1 MYDVSLELARNLAK
15 EVVKDMHPND
25 VYFYAEE
32 AMSRRFMRKYH
43 LEDLREE
50 YEERYDYIFDS
61 YAPQTEQ

>member
-32 AMSRRFMRKYH
+32 AMSHRFMRKYN
-43 LEDLREE
+43 LECLKEE
-50 YEERYDYIFDS
+50 YEEKYDYIFDS
-61 YAPQTEQ
+61 YAPDSK